1 MTNKPFDDIRLS
13 PEGNRRR
20 AEMLATLQQEVV
32 KARRRKASRSIA
44 LGGAAMIVCIFAAIW
59 AGQSTLPDSHEM
71 VDKSPT
77 VSDKIGNAVVNE
89 EPENDSGVREAI
101 VLRQVSLE
109 TINDDE
115 LLETLSSLGQPAT
128 IGHIGGQPVV
138 VPQTRL

>member
-32 KARRRKASRSIA
+32 KVRRRKTSRSIA
-44 LGGAAMIVCIFAAIW
+44 LGGAAMIACIFAAIW
-59 AGQSTLPDSHEM
+59 AGQSALPDGHEM
-71 VDKSPT
+71 VDKSP
-77 VSDKIGNAVVNE
+77 VSDKFGNAVVKKE
-89 EPENDSGVREAI
+89 SEYDSGIREPI
-101 VLRQVSLE
+101 VVRQVSLE